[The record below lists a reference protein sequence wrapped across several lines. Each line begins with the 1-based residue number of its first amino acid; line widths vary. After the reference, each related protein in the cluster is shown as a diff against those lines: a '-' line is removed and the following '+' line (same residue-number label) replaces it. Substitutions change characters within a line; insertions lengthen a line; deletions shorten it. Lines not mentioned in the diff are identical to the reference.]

1 METQKYVLKT
11 IESLKKEIS
20 FLKMQLNEY
29 TQKLLQIETIVQN
42 QFSEISY
49 FDINDNFN
57 YNRIKELINEE
68 FEETYYAFNNV
79 TNILDT
85 LIDDD

>member
-20 FLKMQLNEY
+20 FLKLQLNEY